1 MPMAD
6 GNQAADQADA
16 QRNAAAV
23 EQTGEHVATDAV
35 RAQNVLGAG
44 GAVLVNHA
52 IFLVVL
58 CQRVVGAD
66 FVRKYCQQNQ
76 HKEDDE
82 ADDRQLVAAEF
93 LRRAPHVLSP
103 LTARTVFW
111 RMVIPPFLWI
121 RECVGLPRC
130 RACQAMKLPSSTS
143 TAVIRFSAIS
153 SEYSRAVMAFEPSV
167 PKPAS

>member
-1 MPMAD
+1 MTTARQNADGD

-16 QRNAAAV
+16 QRNTAAV
-23 EQTGEHVATDAV
+23 EQAGEHVAPDAV

-93 LRRAPHVLSP
+93 LRRAPHGAFALDGTNCILAHGHSP
-103 LTARTVFW
+103 FPLDTRMRGSATV
-111 RMVIPPFLWI
+111 
-121 RECVGLPRC
+121 
-130 RACQAMKLPSSTS
+130 
-143 TAVIRFSAIS
+143 
-153 SEYSRAVMAFEPSV
+153 
-167 PKPAS
+167 